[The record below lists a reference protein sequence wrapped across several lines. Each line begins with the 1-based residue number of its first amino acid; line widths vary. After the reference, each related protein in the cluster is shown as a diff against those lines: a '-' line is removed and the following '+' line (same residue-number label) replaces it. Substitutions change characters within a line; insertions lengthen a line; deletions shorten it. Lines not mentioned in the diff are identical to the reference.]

1 MSHTSPAGE
10 PTASVAPFVFISYS
24 HAQENEISKIVGF
37 LKQNEIDLWFDR
49 GISSGDEW
57 LQKISIKLGDSDI
70 FLLCVSKKALQ
81 SNWVRKECAM
91 AITRNTNE
99 GYPIILFRLE
109 KCEYP
114 KELKF
119 LEQYQEVNANSV
131 NWEKDLHLLLS
142 ALKNNL
148 RWVRA
153 EDSAPPKPMS
163 APQRIVS
170 DIYEGSVSTFNTLVK
185 NPTKQVYRWL
195 RVPLVIAFGLCVL
208 SGVSYYSFIKKP
220 ATSSALEPKQT
231 PPDATFPSNPDP
243 VPSQTHT
250 HGIIE
255 ISRSGMKAL
264 SYRAIR
270 NANKQLV
277 LAERPDPTSSVDM
290 NVKLRRE
297 QLEYKAIDKQ
307 FTDVSIIAVCNGT
320 QELKSWLISEGVEE
334 RNIFVIISSGIASGI
349 RNDVVVGFQKQ
360 LLSSLGNVVS
370 IEIAKAE
377 NEAEYLH
384 SGVMKKLGKPKTDN
398 AFVIDVGSGNIKGT
412 YYDPDGMYQSIYDPI
427 PGTMTLSERAATK
440 LTQNQRRTETV
451 LERESYVQAM
461 DVFASAEINLE
472 LAISRTPSIAN
483 PQLTPDVYLAGG
495 SVWAMMRIA
504 RPDISLVANDSNR
517 LIPINNI
524 STAIRSTDIE
534 RFRQRTILEG
544 DDILSDAPPSHASY
558 ATEFLR
564 LLQINP
570 KRETRS
576 VELKRVMSR
585 FKLEDRIAAGAL
597 LNRLSISLKLNDKKR
612 NVYFYN
618 DPDFEWLSNYLEQRL
633 NAK

>member
-1 MSHTSPAGE
+1 MNRTSPT
-10 PTASVAPFVFISYS
+10 TAFVAPFVFISYS
-24 HAQENEISKIVGF
+24 HAQETEVSKIVGF
-37 LKQNEIDLWFDR
+37 LKQNEIDLWFDH
-49 GISSGDEW
+49 GITSGDEW

-70 FLLCVSKKALQ
+70 FLLCVSKKALE

-99 GYPIILFRLE
+99 GYPIVLFRLE

-131 NWEKDLHLLLS
+131 NWEKDLPLLLS
-142 ALKNNL
+142 AMKNNL
-148 RWVRA
+148 CWVRA
-153 EDSAPPKPMS
+153 DEKAPPIPMS
-163 APQRIVS
+163 APQRIAS

-185 NPTKQVYRWL
+185 NPTKQAYCWIRH
-195 RVPLVIAFGLCVL
+195 PLVVALGLCIL
-208 SGVSYYSFIKKP
+208 CGIAYYSFFKKP
-220 ATSSALEPKQT
+220 VPNAIGDPKQQT
-231 PPDATFPSNPDP
+231 DATAPSIPAMA
-243 VPSQTHT
+243 PSQTHT

-270 NANKQLV
+270 AADGRFV
-277 LAERPDPTSSVDM
+277 LAERADLTNSVDM
-290 NVKLRRE
+290 NIKLRSE
-297 QLEYKAIDKQ
+297 QLDYITADKQ
-307 FTDVSIIAVCNGT
+307 FTDVSIAVVCNGT
-320 QELKSWLISEGVEE
+320 QELKSWLMSEKVEE
-334 RNIFVIISSGIASGI
+334 KNIFVIISSGASYGI
-349 RNDVVVGFQKQ
+349 RNEVVSGFQKQ
-360 LLSSLGNVVS
+360 LQTSLGNVVS
-370 IEIAKAE
+370 VEIAKAE

-384 SGVMKKLGKPKTDN
+384 SGVMKKLGKPKTHN
-398 AFVIDVGSGNIKGT
+398 AFVIDVGSGNVKGT
-412 YYDPDGMYQSIYDPI
+412 FYDTDGMYQSLYDPI
-427 PGTMTLSERAATK
+427 PGTVTLRERAAIK
-440 LTQNQRRTETV
+440 LTQVPRRTETAF
-451 LERESYVQAM
+451 ERESYMKAM
-461 DVFASAEINLE
+461 DAFANVEINLE

-504 RPDISLVANDSNR
+504 RPDLSLVLNDSNR
-517 LIPINNI
+517 LIPINNLNTP
-524 STAIRSTDIE
+524 SRSTDIE

-544 DDILSDAPPSHASY
+544 DDILSDSPPPTASY
-558 ATEFLR
+558 AVEFSK
-564 LLQINP
+564 LLQLNP
-570 KRETRS
+570 MPKARI
-576 VELKRVMSR
+576 VELKRVMGR